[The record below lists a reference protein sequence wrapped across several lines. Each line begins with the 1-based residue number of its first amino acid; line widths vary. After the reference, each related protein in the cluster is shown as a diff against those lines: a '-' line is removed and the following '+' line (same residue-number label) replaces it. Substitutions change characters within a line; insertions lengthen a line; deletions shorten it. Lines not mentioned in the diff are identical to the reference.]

1 MKEDPSFE
9 GLLSYKTI
17 SISSNFSEFNKAK
30 ERIQKLLKEVFIL
43 KSNVNIVWKSGLKG
57 NGFLETE
64 FLDTKIA
71 IPAEFGGSGNGA
83 SPKEILVASAAAC
96 YTSVL
101 VSMIE
106 SRYLPV
112 VDLTV
117 NSEEI
122 NSDDEFKIIHYPHI
136 VLSGKATEKQIQ
148 AANRIFSLADKGCT
162 VGNLLK
168 KAGIKIEIQGN
179 ISSTN

>member
-1 MKEDPSFE
+1 MQ
-9 GLLSYKTI
+9 T
-17 SISSNFSEFNKAK
+17 
-30 ERIQKLLKEVFIL
+30 
-43 KSNVNIVWKSGLKG
+43 NVNIVWESGLKG
-57 NGFLETE
+57 YGYLETE

-83 SPKEILVASAAAC
+83 SPKEILVASASAC

-106 SRYLPV
+106 SRELPIMDLK
-112 VDLTV
+112 VD
-117 NSEEI
+117 SEGI
-122 NSDDEFKIIHYPHI
+122 NSDSDFKIIHHPRI
-136 VLSGKATEKQIQ
+136 VLSCYATEKQAQ
-148 AANRIFSLADKGCT
+148 TANRIFSLADKGCT

-168 KAGIKIEIQGN
+168 KAGVKIEIQGE